1 MKRFKQFLF
10 ERLEDGVEKVN
21 SPVPQAEKQSLP
33 PSRKNYPDTEEGNE
47 KWKSDV
53 KAWVPGAKAAAN
65 TMTSNAESAAN
76 TLGKIETGLRVAD
89 VVTDTALSAGAVAVP
104 GVGTALNAAV
114 KGVKSG
120 INASQGNYL
129 AAGLN
134 AVDAAL
140 PMAGQL
146 QTAGKVAGQLQTA
159 GKVASTV
166 GSFVRS
172 PIASGLEKGA
182 EALGVTKTLAG
193 EAVKAIPKTT
203 EVLSNT
209 GAQLARNVAAKAG
222 VKVAAR
228 EVENPIKS
236 GISSVGSSLATNT
249 SKQPSSTPTLSASA
263 SNFTGRRNIPK
274 S

>member
-10 ERLEDGVEKVN
+10 ERLEDDVEKVKP
-21 SPVPQAEKQSLP
+21 PVPQAEKQSLP
-33 PSRKNYPDTEEGNE
+33 PSRKDYADTEEGNQQ
-47 KWKSDV
+47 WKSDV
-53 KAWVPGAKAAAN
+53 KSWVPGAKAAAN

-76 TLGKIETGLRVAD
+76 TLGKIETGLKVAD

-146 QTAGKVAGQLQTA
+146 QTAGKVA
-159 GKVASTV
+159 STV
-166 GSFVRS
+166 GSLVKS
-172 PIASGLEKGA
+172 PVTAVLEKGA
-182 EALGVTKTLAG
+182 EALGVTKALAG
-193 EAVKAIPKTT
+193 ETVKAIPAAT

-236 GISSVGSSLATNT
+236 GISSVGSSLANNT
-249 SKQPSSTPTLSASA
+249 SSQSSSTPTLSASA
-263 SNFTGRRNIPK
+263 SNFTSRRNIPK
-274 S
+274 A

>member
-76 TLGKIETGLRVAD
+76 TLGKIETGLKVAD

-146 QTAGKVAGQLQTA
+146 ETA

-166 GSFVRS
+166 GSLVKS
-172 PIASGLEKGA
+172 PVTSVLEKGA
-182 EALGVTKTLAG
+182 EALGVTKALAG
-193 EAVKAIPKTT
+193 ETVKAIPAAT

-222 VKVAAR
+222 VKIASRQA
-228 EVENPIKS
+228 EAPIKS
-236 GISSVGSSLATNT
+236 GISSVGSSLANNT
-249 SKQPSSTPTLSASA
+249 SNQPTSAPVLSSSA
-263 SNFTGRRNIPK
+263 SNFAGKKNIPK
-274 S
+274 A

>member
-10 ERLEDGVEKVN
+10 ERLEDDVERVKPV
-21 SPVPQAEKQSLP
+21 VPQAEKQSLP

-53 KAWVPGAKAAAN
+53 KSWVPGAKASAN
-65 TMTSNAESAAN
+65 AMSSNAESAAN

-114 KGVKSG
+114 KGIKGG
-120 INASQGNYL
+120 INASEGNYL

-140 PMAGQL
+140 PM
-146 QTAGKVAGQLQTA
+146 AGQLQTA

-203 EVLSNT
+203 EILSST
-209 GAQLARNVAAKAG
+209 GAQFGRNVVGKAG
-222 VKVAAR
+222 VKVASR
-228 EVENPIKS
+228 EVDDPIKS
-236 GISSVGSSLATNT
+236 TLSNVGSSLATNT
-249 SKQPSSTPTLSASA
+249 SKQPSSAPTLSASA
-263 SNFTGRRNIPK
+263 SNFTGKRNIPK
-274 S
+274 A